1 MEEMEQID
9 SGVLTTWLQGVVW
22 RKSRYSNPSGDCV
35 ELAKL
40 PDGGIAVRNSRD
52 RGGPVLTYTHAEF
65 DAFMHG
71 VKKGDFDDFID

>member
-40 PDGGIAVRNSRD
+40 PDGGIAMRNSRD
-52 RGGPVLTYTHAEF
+52 RSGPVLTYTRAEF